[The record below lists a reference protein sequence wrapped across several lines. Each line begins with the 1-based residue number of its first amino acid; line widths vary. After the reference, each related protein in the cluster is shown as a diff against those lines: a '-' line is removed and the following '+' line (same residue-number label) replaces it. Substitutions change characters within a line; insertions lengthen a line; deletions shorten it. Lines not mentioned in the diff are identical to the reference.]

1 VRVRPGV
8 LCSRSSPTW
17 QHELIHHDEPK
28 HTNRVA
34 RTAEVGFRS
43 KVYGATDRQTGTLF
57 LVLTHSLTG
66 TRPPRS
72 RSNEVGTIGAVR
84 AERCCGSTEPSGL
97 RSCEGVAGPGADVGS
112 ACESDDRLARGRG
125 RAAAAESWRRC
136 GSVSCSGGT
145 AGGRVG
151 SPGADVAAAVAVV
164 CRYTGRGPAGAHAG
178 ASPGA
183 DVDGPVRPGPS
194 AKPFGPGADVAF
206 GCAGCLRCGVQR
218 IDADTEICD
227 TAVCTIIRPI
237 QSCAA
242 AQRERPVH

>member
-1 VRVRPGV
+1 M
-8 LCSRSSPTW
+8 L
-17 QHELIHHDEPK
+17 Q
-28 HTNRVA
+28 
-34 RTAEVGFRS
+34 
-43 KVYGATDRQTGTLF
+43 GT
-57 LVLTHSLTG
+57 
-66 TRPPRS
+66 
-72 RSNEVGTIGAVR
+72 
-84 AERCCGSTEPSGL
+84 
-97 RSCEGVAGPGADVGS
+97 PGA
-112 ACESDDRLARGRG
+112 RAR
-125 RAAAAESWRRC
+125 
-136 GSVSCSGGT
+136 
-145 AGGRVG
+145 RVG

-164 CRYTGRGPAGAHAG
+164 CRYTGRGPAG

-237 QSCAA
+237 QCTIIRPIQSCAA